1 MADQLVQKVPVEKRQ
16 TLDIIF
22 SKVESSVQ
30 KSNSRLR
37 RVVGHCVVADILSAL
52 GTRKLGLFFKGTR
65 NKVCFR
71 EKEHNLENAEGQRGK
86 KVASSEKSGCR
97 SQGEPRISLTTN
109 FNVAILDKFHLTFQ
123 KIGDILKL
131 GDFAKAIAALLLHH
145 GEILLVN
152 NRCSPRQ

>member
-1 MADQLVQKVPVEKRQ
+1 M
-16 TLDIIF
+16 
-22 SKVESSVQ
+22 
-30 KSNSRLR
+30 
-37 RVVGHCVVADILSAL
+37 VADILSAL
-52 GTRKLGLFFKGTR
+52 VNNRLGLVF
-65 NKVCFR
+65 FR
-71 EKEHNLENAEGQRGK
+71 EGKNLKNAEGKRSK

-97 SQGEPRISLTTN
+97 SQGEPRISLSTN

-145 GEILLVN
+145 GKILLVN